1 MKLLLV
7 LAAGL
12 AITAALAGCTSGA
25 PATPT
30 PTLPKVCCGPP
41 TPTASPTPAL
51 TASPAATPSSTVPPI
66 TVPTPAGTAA
76 APCPSNGAG
85 EPAVPPEAQLTAA
98 DSTSVAGELG
108 SYTFCGTSADAL
120 PPKAANVS
128 AVALGSNAAV
138 FIVMQG
144 GWGIT
149 AYRAGYW
156 SAAEWQGDEIALAN
170 ASFTE
175 PAIATSF
182 SGPPAGDWMMAV
194 HVAFPASGDA
204 TYYWHVTVP

>member
-1 MKLLLV
+1 MKPPLV
-7 LAAGL
+7 LAATL
-12 AITAALAGCTSGA
+12 AIGFALGACTVAA
-25 PATPT
+25 PT
-30 PTLPKVCCGPP
+30 PTDFPTVCCGPTMP
-41 TPTASPTPAL
+41 PSGGPSPTPR
-51 TASPAATPSSTVPPI
+51 TPRTPSPTVPPI
-66 TVPTPAGTAA
+66 TLPTPAGTAA
-76 APCPSNGAG
+76 APCPTNAAG
-85 EPAVPPEAQLTAA
+85 EPTVPPDAQLTGA
-98 DSTSVAGELG
+98 DGTSVTGELG

-128 AVALGSNAAV
+128 AVGLGSSAAV

-144 GWGIT
+144 GWGMT
-149 AYRAGYW
+149 GYRAAYW

-182 SGPPAGDWMMAV
+182 SGPPAGDWMLAV
-194 HVAFPASGDA
+194 HVTFPASGDA